1 MADEFRKMLSD
12 EAETPNETREI
23 QPSTTLFTFTP
34 ETAGDNLNSC
44 RPFVNDALNSR
55 LAQTLPEG
63 EWTIR
68 SSTSL
73 EPGLRSK
80 HILRAFDRIIIQGD
94 GPWQLF
100 DRDLNSLA
108 RGYLDS
114 SDVLLDA
121 TNELFY
127 LSDAAGMI
135 EAYSLED
142 GNRVFSASL
151 IFGHAYY
158 RSFMA
163 RKNERMVVV
172 SIEREIDQDAEPEDK
187 PQSSTIEVLKF
198 DEPQQIDQ
206 DGILRSSEVV
216 AELIRKTLWLLSALQ
231 DETLVVA
238 TDNQICLIDFDLQ
251 IKTAING
258 EFAPTAMSLNNAGN
272 IHLVIQDKEG
282 QSLWL
287 ITPAGEKVYSTNLP
301 KDVANIYH
309 PPIVGYDHRVYLIA
323 DKRLLAFSPSG
334 DCIWECKTQSDIG
347 GATITEDNQLLVSIG
362 SELAVFDASC
372 KYKTLYEFKG
382 ESLQTPPTLTNG
394 GELLVASRNKLYCLT
409 PAKRE

>member
-23 QPSTTLFTFTP
+23 QSLSSPFALTP

-44 RPFVNDALNSR
+44 RPFVNACLNSR
-55 LAQTLPEG
+55 LAQTLPVG

-68 SSTSL
+68 ASTSL
-73 EPGLRSK
+73 EPGLHSK
-80 HILRAFDRIIIQGD
+80 HILHAFDRIIIQGD

-100 DRDLNSLA
+100 DKDCNSLA
-108 RGYLDS
+108 RGYLDG

-121 TNELFY
+121 ENKLFY

-135 EAYSLED
+135 EAYNLND
-142 GNRVFSASL
+142 GKRTFSASL
-151 IFGHAYY
+151 LFGQAYY

-163 RKNERMVVV
+163 RRNERMIVV

-187 PQSSTIEVLKF
+187 PQDSTIEVLKF
-198 DEPQQIDQ
+198 DEPQSIDQ
-206 DGILRSSEVV
+206 DGILRSSQVV

-238 TDNQICLIDFDLQ
+238 ADNQICLMDFDLQ

-258 EFAPTAMSLNNAGN
+258 EFAPTAMSLSNAGN
-272 IHLVIQDKEG
+272 ICLIVRHEG
-282 QSLWL
+282 NQHLWL
-287 ITPAGEKVYSTNLP
+287 ITPNGERVYSAELP
-301 KDVANIYH
+301 GDINNIYH
-309 PPIVGYDHRVYLIA
+309 PPIIGYDNRVYLIA
-323 DKRLLAFSPSG
+323 DKRLLAFNSSG

-347 GATITEDNQLLVSIG
+347 GAAITADNQLLVSMG
-362 SELAVFDASC
+362 AELAAFDADC

-382 ESLQTPPTLTNG
+382 ESLQTPPTLTSG
-394 GELLVASRNKLYCLT
+394 GELLVASGSKLYCLMLR
-409 PAKRE
+409 KEV